1 MIGLGDAG
9 ILAALLDLVQI
20 ALTNIHVFYDT
31 MRAMLRKVL
40 NYSLIAASCALVLIL
55 GFTLGFV
62 SAERRGAVIQ
72 AQSENSTPQDSAG
85 PNMDLFWEAWQ
96 LVNDKY
102 LEVGEVSDEQKVR
115 GAIAGLIRSLD
126 DPYSEY
132 FAPTDAEDFR
142 DEVNGNFGGIGAQLD
157 NRDGELVVVSPL
169 KGSPAEAAGLKAG
182 DRIIFVDATS
192 TQSYSAEEAVK
203 IIRGPV
209 GTPVQLTV
217 TREGSDRPI
226 EITIVRADIVVPTI
240 DLEMRDGGI
249 AYIQLYQFNS
259 SANALFLGAI
269 REAALQRTRGV
280 VLDLRGNPGG
290 FLDVSVRLAGWFL
303 PRGSL
308 VVSQQGRDGTEA
320 EVMRANGN
328 AALVRVPTVVLI
340 DEGSASA
347 SEILAGALRDQRD
360 IPLVGQTS
368 FGKGTVQEIQELA
381 DGSIVKLTVGHWVL
395 PSGHVLE
402 DAGLE
407 PDYEVEFT
415 EEDVEEGRDP
425 QLEKALEVM
434 RDILRK

>member
-1 MIGLGDAG
+1 
-9 ILAALLDLVQI
+9 
-20 ALTNIHVFYDT
+20 
-31 MRAMLRKVL
+31 MLRKVL